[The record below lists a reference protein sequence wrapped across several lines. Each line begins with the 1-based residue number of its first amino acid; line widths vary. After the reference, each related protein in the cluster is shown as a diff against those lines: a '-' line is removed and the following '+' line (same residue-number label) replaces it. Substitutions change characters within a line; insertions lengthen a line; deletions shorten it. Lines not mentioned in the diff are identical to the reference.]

1 MPILNV
7 YKQNVKY
14 EEMRF
19 DNNIR
24 KAHAHQK
31 RIKKS
36 YENLEGNFV
45 YSALN

>member
-1 MPILNV
+1 MFTNKMLSMRTH
-7 YKQNVKY
+7 
-14 EEMRF
+14 MRF

-36 YENLEGNFV
+36 YENLEENFV